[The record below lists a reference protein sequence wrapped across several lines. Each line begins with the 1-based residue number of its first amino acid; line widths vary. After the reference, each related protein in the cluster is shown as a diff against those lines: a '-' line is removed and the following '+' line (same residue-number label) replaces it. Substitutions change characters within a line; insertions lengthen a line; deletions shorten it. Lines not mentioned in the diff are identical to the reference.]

1 MVMPKTRRRCFL
13 LLSFLLCF
21 MLIATQ
27 GAGRNLRSASGELE
41 GAKKHTGNH
50 QSVVVITKKKSTIDI
65 DIDINNEDYTPAQKK
80 PPIHN

>member
-1 MVMPKTRRRCFL
+1 MVN
-13 LLSFLLCF
+13 
-21 MLIATQ
+21 A

-41 GAKKHTGNH
+41 GAKKHTGNQHHHH
-50 QSVVVITKKKSTIDI
+50 QSVVVITKKEVPAKSTVDI

>member
-1 MVMPKTRRRCFL
+1 MVN
-13 LLSFLLCF
+13 
-21 MLIATQ
+21 A

-50 QSVVVITKKKSTIDI
+50 HHHHQSVVVITKKKSTVDI